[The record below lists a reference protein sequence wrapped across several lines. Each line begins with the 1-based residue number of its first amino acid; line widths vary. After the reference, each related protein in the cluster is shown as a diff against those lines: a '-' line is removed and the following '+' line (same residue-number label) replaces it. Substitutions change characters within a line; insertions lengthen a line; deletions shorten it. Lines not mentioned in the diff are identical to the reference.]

1 MEFTALNSPAKPRTV
16 TKYDPTNGNRTV
28 SGTSGIIPRRS
39 TTLYEKTSSTEKT
52 NVIPAETKYVRVEL
66 VLLAAYHDSTSLD
79 LKLMFE
85 ISPVIVCI
93 TIPVWQAYLVNVQ
106 SVGRLLDSGSNFK
119 RQNTIDSA
127 TIKENTARLAAQSQ
141 RPASATQKMLTTA
154 DTSKG

>member
-66 VLLAAYHDSTSLD
+66 VLLAAYHDSSSLD

-85 ISPVIVCI
+85 IPPVIVCI

-106 SVGRLLDSGSNFK
+106 SVGRYESLPQLCIICLWFARKTIWSNG
-119 RQNTIDSA
+119 I
-127 TIKENTARLAAQSQ
+127 
-141 RPASATQKMLTTA
+141 
-154 DTSKG
+154 GYGG